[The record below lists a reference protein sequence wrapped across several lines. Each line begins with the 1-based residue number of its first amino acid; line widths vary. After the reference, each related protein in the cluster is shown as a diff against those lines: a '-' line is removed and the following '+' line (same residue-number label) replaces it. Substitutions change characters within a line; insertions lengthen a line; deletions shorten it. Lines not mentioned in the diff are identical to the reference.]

1 MNPGSRMISYQRI
14 SFSLSFLKRHWKLL
28 RETKLTINT
37 DEVLSGQLNVLSG
50 QLNSNGSRY
59 V

>member
-37 DEVLSGQLNVLSG
+37 DEVLSGQLN
-50 QLNSNGSRY
+50 SNGSRY